1 MPPAT
6 KKRKVEGVATTR
18 LITSAPSKQQSI
30 QTFGK
35 ISKSQAGR
43 PTGKSKAKPNK
54 EPKFAVSVQRISE
67 QPRSTGRKR
76 KLRDHDENLEAQD
89 VPQKRTRSSAKEDTL
104 PNNARPQE
112 PTITKAL
119 QPATPRKQALLKSSV
134 VETPTK
140 GACSY
145 LDSLNLSS
153 SPSSEQHSSHSET
166 RAGTPAS
173 SPPPESEKEADLEVP
188 EEVQDLIDLQS
199 SFLTALSLHYV
210 HHGSL
215 TPVDIRLLRPNIERS
230 WRKRRVSVQDIQR
243 ILAFHDHSPL
253 RTATLSLSDY
263 GQSKVCIEI
272 STPPNSGSQHKRPL
286 NEELVNKVFVN
297 NLLDQWKT
305 YKTSHH
311 APISLIDFLNSL
323 PLAPITPCVSATT
336 LAPLLAKG
344 QRRLEDLKA
353 GAIKAQARSS
363 PPNPSNKENVPPQA
377 VDSTTKQRETLA
389 RKTSLFD
396 RIKAK
401 QETHLLSTANSTP
414 LTPEQV
420 LRQRALRRLEEI
432 IPVLELLGSSGSS
445 AIKSFTMPM
454 VVQHL
459 QMSLRNPIE
468 KEEAVRAVKLL
479 AEEVAPGWV
488 GVKHVGKLVGVTV
501 RKGGMLEGREAV
513 RRTVT
518 GLVNGSPQ

>member
-6 KKRKVEGVATTR
+6 RKRKMEGVATTR

-30 QTFGK
+30 QIFGK

-43 PTGKSKAKPNK
+43 PSTGKSKAKSIG
-54 EPKFAVSVQRISE
+54 EPEVVISVPIGPE
-67 QPRSTGRKR
+67 QPSTGRKR
-76 KLRDHDENLEAQD
+76 KVPNDDEDSKAQD
-89 VPQKRTRSSAKEDTL
+89 APQKRTRSSAHEASI
-104 PNNARPQE
+104 PHVGQPQE
-112 PTITKAL
+112 SITAKAV
-119 QPATPRKQALLKSSV
+119 QPKTPRKKALCKSIAI
-134 VETPTK
+134 ETPTK
-140 GACSY
+140 GARSY
-145 LDSLNLSS
+145 LESLNLSS
-153 SPSSEQHSSHSET
+153 SPNSERHASHST
-166 RAGTPAS
+166 SRADTPAS
-173 SPPPESEKEADLEVP
+173 SPPPEKQGVPEVP
-188 EEVQDLIDLQS
+188 EEVQDLIDLHS
-199 SFLTALSLHYV
+199 SFLTALSLYYA

-215 TPVDIRLLRPNIERS
+215 TPVDFRLLRPNIERS
-230 WRKRRVSVQDIQR
+230 WRKRRVSVQDVQR
-243 ILAFHDHSPL
+243 ILAFHDHSLL

-263 GQSKVCIEI
+263 GQSKLCIEI
-272 STPPNSGSQHKRPL
+272 SPNSVSQHKRPL
-286 NEELVNKVFVN
+286 NEELLNKVFVN
-297 NLLDQWKT
+297 HLLDQWKT

-311 APISLIDFLNSL
+311 APVSPVDFLNSL
-323 PLAPITPCVSATT
+323 PLAPITPCASATS

-363 PPNPSNKENVPPQA
+363 PPNLSDKENVPPQA
-377 VDSTTKQRETLA
+377 VDSITKQKETLV

-401 QETHLLSTANSTP
+401 QEAHLLSTANSTP
-414 LTPEQV
+414 LTAEQV
-420 LRQRALRRLEEI
+420 LRQRALRRLEDI

-488 GVKHVGKLVGVTV
+488 GVKEVGKLVGVTV
-501 RKGGMLEGREAV
+501 RKGGILGGREAV
-513 RRTVT
+513 RRIVT